1 MQNIIDMRLH
11 MILCSPS
18 YEKLC
23 LVHLLLCSFH
33 YIYFWHLKQV
43 PNQSELSYEIIN
55 VKTLKKYN

>member
-33 YIYFWHLKQV
+33 FIYFWYLIQV
-43 PNQSELSYEIIN
+43 RNQSELCDERIN